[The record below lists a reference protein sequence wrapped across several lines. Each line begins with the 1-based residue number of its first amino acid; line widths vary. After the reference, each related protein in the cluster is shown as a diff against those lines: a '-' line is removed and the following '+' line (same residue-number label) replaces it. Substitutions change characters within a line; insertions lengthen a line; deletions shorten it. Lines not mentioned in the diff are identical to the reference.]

1 VLFDPPISIEED
13 ITGRELEMQN
23 TVPSS
28 VEMEQ
33 RSADQWRHGSSSSQ
47 TYVPALE
54 YLADEGHACRR
65 KAYRRVI
72 KTQPITF
79 TCEECG
85 EEVTEDSYP
94 GGNPQY
100 CGDCIRA
107 VRKQQNRERVRQYGE
122 RKRKRA
128 V

>member
-1 VLFDPPISIEED
+1 
-13 ITGRELEMQN
+13 MQN
-23 TVPSS
+23 AIPSFI
-28 VEMEQ
+28 EMKQ
-33 RSADQWRHGSSSSQ
+33 QSADRRRHWSSSSQ
-47 TYVPALE
+47 TYVPVDVLLE
-54 YLADEGHACRR
+54 YLADEDNASRR

-85 EEVTEDSYP
+85 EEVTEDQYP
-94 GGNPQY
+94 GGHPQY
-100 CGDCIRA
+100 CSDCIRE

-128 V
+128 E

>member
-1 VLFDPPISIEED
+1 M
-13 ITGRELEMQN
+13 RN
-23 TVPSS
+23 AAPSFI
-28 VEMEQ
+28 EMEQ
-33 RSADQWRHGSSSSQ
+33 RSAGQRRRWSSSSQ
-47 TYVPALE
+47 TYVPADGLLD
-54 YLADEGHACRR
+54 YLADEGSASRR
-65 KAYRRVI
+65 KAYRRAI

-85 EEVTEDSYP
+85 EEVTEDQYP

-100 CGDCIRA
+100 CSDCLRE
-107 VRKQQNRERVRQYGE
+107 VRKQQNRERVMQYGE

>member
-1 VLFDPPISIEED
+1 MRNAALSFI
-13 ITGRELEMQN
+13 
-23 TVPSS
+23 
-28 VEMEQ
+28 EMEQ
-33 RSADQWRHGSSSSQ
+33 RSADKRRHWSSSSQ
-47 TYVPALE
+47 TYVPADGLLE
-54 YLADEGHACRR
+54 YLADEGNASRH

-85 EEVTEDSYP
+85 EEVTEDQYS

-100 CGDCIRA
+100 CSDCIRE
-107 VRKQQNRERVRQYGE
+107 VRKQQNREWVRQYGE